1 MQFNAIQCRLL
12 YPGWCPFL
20 VNYVLSVARKAL
32 NQWDFLVSSLLYPQL
47 VDMRHSSS
55 RVLDGSTPS
64 ISYTMVLWPLV

>member
-1 MQFNAIQCRLL
+1 
-12 YPGWCPFL
+12 L

-64 ISYTMVLWPLV
+64 ISYTMVL